1 MPRYEELDWRETE
14 HCSREQFTALMTV
27 SRTMWQ
33 QEVRSHERYSS
44 ETTGAHD
51 APSRAASAA
60 EQGVQG
66 ISAGCSPA
74 IARIGHR

>member
-27 SRTMWQ
+27 SRAIWQ

-44 ETTGAHD
+44 
-51 APSRAASAA
+51 S
-60 EQGVQG
+60 
-66 ISAGCSPA
+66 
-74 IARIGHR
+74 